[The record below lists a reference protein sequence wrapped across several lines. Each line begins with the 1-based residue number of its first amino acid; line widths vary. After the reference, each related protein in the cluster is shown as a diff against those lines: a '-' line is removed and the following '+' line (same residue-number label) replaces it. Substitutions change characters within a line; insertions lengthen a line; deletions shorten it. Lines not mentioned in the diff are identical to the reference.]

1 MNATTELARPASPAS
16 VSARRRPIRVAFV
29 LHEMQVAGA
38 EMLVKET
45 VERLNEAIEPTIVC
59 LDRLGQLGR
68 EMAGHGTTVIEMQR
82 RPGRD
87 WRLIGRMARAF
98 EARRIEVIHAHQY
111 TPFFYAALAKL
122 LTRPRPRLIFTEHG
136 RHYPDIVGRTR
147 RLGNRLLL
155 ARVADDVNAVC
166 QFSAEALSRADGFS
180 ARPVS
185 VIENGIELQRYGGQ
199 RDRAAARKNV
209 GLAPDRRYI
218 VNVARFHPV
227 KDQRTLVAAF
237 ALVAATHPDL
247 DLLLVGDGPERSAI
261 EAQVASLGVSSR
273 VIFTGIR
280 SDVPAMLAAADVF
293 CLSSVS
299 EAASLTLLEAMASRL
314 PVVVSNVGGNP
325 EIVRDG
331 VDGILA
337 PRGDAQAFAA
347 AFTRLLDDDVLGP
360 RMGAA
365 GAERVREHY
374 QLDRTI
380 ARYGDL
386 YQRLAGAA

>member
-1 MNATTELARPASPAS
+1 
-16 VSARRRPIRVAFV
+16 
-29 LHEMQVAGA
+29 
-38 EMLVKET
+38 
-45 VERLNEAIEPTIVC
+45 
-59 LDRLGQLGR
+59 
-68 EMAGHGTTVIEMQR
+68 
-82 RPGRD
+82 
-87 WRLIGRMARAF
+87 MARAF

-199 RDRAAARKNV
+199 RDRVAARKNV

-237 ALVAATHPDL
+237 ATGC
-247 DLLLVGDGPERSAI
+247 GDSSRRRSATRRGRSRA
-261 EAQVASLGVSSR
+261 ERDRGAGGVVGGEQSGDLHRYSQRCPGDAGRRRRVLCCRRSVRRHRSR
-273 VIFTGIR
+273 
-280 SDVPAMLAAADVF
+280 S
-293 CLSSVS
+293 
-299 EAASLTLLEAMASRL
+299 LEAMASRL

-325 EIVRDG
+325 
-331 VDGILA
+331 
-337 PRGDAQAFAA
+337 
-347 AFTRLLDDDVLGP
+347 
-360 RMGAA
+360 
-365 GAERVREHY
+365 
-374 QLDRTI
+374 
-380 ARYGDL
+380 
-386 YQRLAGAA
+386 